1 MSDQQRFLAGL
12 LLGAAAGA
20 ALALFLTS
28 EKGKTLVAEL
38 KEDAETL
45 GDRLRTET
53 DEWEKQIE
61 ALLAR
66 GKTLLEEMEQKL
78 KNAGA

>member
-1 MSDQQRFLAGL
+1 MSDQQKFLAGL

-45 GDRLRTET
+45 TDRLRTET

-61 ALLAR
+61 ALLTR
-66 GKTLLEEMEQKL
+66 GKTLLEEMEQKI
-78 KNAGA
+78 KNAEA

>member
-45 GDRLRTET
+45 EDRLRTET